1 METESDVDPVE
12 EEAAIEAEE
21 EEEVP
26 EIEVP
31 ETEETDWAPHE
42 DSAPSAEDYSSQSE
56 EEQDGIESSN
66 TVRLVISDLV
76 HTIMLFLYKEIKLKG
91 AVFAGLASHLGQTK
105 SNITLSCFLAC
116 GSPVAC
122 L

>member
-31 ETEETDWAPHE
+31 ETEETDWAPQVLHLWRTIHHRVKK
-42 DSAPSAEDYSSQSE
+42 SRMALSQ
-56 EEQDGIESSN
+56 
-66 TVRLVISDLV
+66 VI
-76 HTIMLFLYKEIKLKG
+76 
-91 AVFAGLASHLGQTK
+91 Q
-105 SNITLSCFLAC
+105 
-116 GSPVAC
+116 
-122 L
+122 

>member
-21 EEEVP
+21 EEVP
-26 EIEVP
+26 EIEVT

-66 TVRLVISDLV
+66 TVRLVISDLL
-76 HTIMLFLYKEIKLKG
+76 HTIILFLYNEIKLQG
-91 AVFAGLASHLGQTK
+91 AVFAGLASHLG
-105 SNITLSCFLAC
+105 AD
-116 GSPVAC
+116 
-122 L
+122 

>member
-12 EEAAIEAEE
+12 EEAAIEAEEE

-56 EEQDGIESSN
+56 EEHDGIESSN

-76 HTIMLFLYKEIKLKG
+76 HTIMLFLYKEIKLQV
-91 AVFAGLASHLGQTK
+91 AVFAGLASHLG
-105 SNITLSCFLAC
+105 A
-116 GSPVAC
+116 V
-122 L
+122 